1 MSRRQA
7 GEGSPRGLGFLVILG
22 VVLPALAVLGTVVW
36 LTTARSMRTPHLQGR
51 LGSNLKQIT
60 LGLEIY
66 AMDHGRMPVPMPRGR
81 QVAPAEWRDVTVRT
95 LGVMVHALGEDMP
108 AKLIWDASDR
118 IPAPG
123 TAPGSD
129 GSGWAGAAMPIALDW
144 SLPDI
149 RHGSRNRAL
158 LSRREPWRGSTTDRA
173 IVVFADIHYETVPML
188 PGTSETPPVRESD
201 PPLPWSVPY
210 EGDDLFSHTGDGPGM
225 DVVGGGSATRCFLK

>member
-1 MSRRQA
+1 
-7 GEGSPRGLGFLVILG
+7 

-36 LTTARSMRTPHLQGR
+36 FTMVRSMKTPAMQSR
-51 LGSNLKQIT
+51 LGAHLKAISV
-60 LGLEIY
+60 GLQAY
-66 AMDHGRMPVPMPRGR
+66 SWDHGRMPVPMPRGR
-81 QVAPAEWRDVTVRT
+81 QVAPAEWREVTVRT
-95 LGVMVHALGEDMP
+95 LGVMVHAMRGDIP

-149 RHGSRNRAL
+149 RHGSMNRAL
-158 LSRREPWRGSTTDRA
+158 LSRREPWRGSTMDRA
-173 IVVFADIHYETVPML
+173 IVVFADTHYEVVPML
-188 PGTSETPPVRESD
+188 PGIAETSPVCEGD
-201 PPLPWSVPY
+201 PPLPWSVSY
-210 EGDDLFSHTGDGPGM
+210 EGDDLFTRTGDGPGM